1 MTKFFGYLVQLV
13 VHSGNAPP
21 LFFLFEQEDDFSFCR
36 SNADWYEAPIKANF
50 LFTHFSLIIFHISFV
65 DTADSITANQ
75 QNMCFTSSKAEI
87 RSCAKIYIG
96 FVSSGYRVSMPFD
109 FDGLASV

>member
-1 MTKFFGYLVQLV
+1 MILRGKKRTALFQSHNWKKFGGHLEGHSSRSRETKFFSYLVQLV

-50 LFTHFSLIIFHISFV
+50 LFYTFFTYHFSHII
-65 DTADSITANQ
+65 
-75 QNMCFTSSKAEI
+75 C
-87 RSCAKIYIG
+87 
-96 FVSSGYRVSMPFD
+96 
-109 FDGLASV
+109 